1 MSSDILLEVDNLRT
15 YFFTRAGIVKAVD
28 GVSFQLYKGKTL
40 GIVGESGSG
49 KSVTMMSILGLIP
62 KPPGKIVSGRAYYRQ
77 DLCNVDSELRRI
89 REKNLDDFSRS
100 NDLSQSLSYCGNSNH
115 EVYTSMSRSFR
126 KPKLKLEH
134 SRLCESRNR

>member
-49 KSVTMMSILGLIP
+49 KSVTMMSI
-62 KPPGKIVSGRAYYRQ
+62 
-77 DLCNVDSELRRI
+77 
-89 REKNLDDFSRS
+89 
-100 NDLSQSLSYCGNSNH
+100 
-115 EVYTSMSRSFR
+115 
-126 KPKLKLEH
+126 
-134 SRLCESRNR
+134 